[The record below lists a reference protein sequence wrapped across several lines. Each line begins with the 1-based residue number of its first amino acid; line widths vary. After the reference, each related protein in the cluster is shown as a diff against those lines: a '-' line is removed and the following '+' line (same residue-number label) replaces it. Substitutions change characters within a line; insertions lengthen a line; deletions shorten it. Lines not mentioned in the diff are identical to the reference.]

1 MMEAG
6 RKTQIA
12 EALLDPTEPAG
23 DEWWRGAMFYEVYLR
38 SFVDSNGDGIGD
50 LPGLI
55 SRLDYIKSLNV
66 DGLWLSPFY
75 PSPQEDFGY
84 DVSDLC
90 DVDPMFGTLEDFD
103 RLIAEAHE
111 RDLRVLIDVV
121 PCHTSEQHEWFL
133 ESRSGPDNDKADWY
147 VWADSGPD
155 GGPPNNWLSSFGGPA
170 WTWEPRRSQYYYHP
184 FLECQP
190 SLNLRNPEALEAVLG
205 VFRFWLDRGV
215 DGFRLDAIQCLTC
228 DPLFRSN
235 PPSPSGDRNPSL
247 GGGAHNPFRKQLHY
261 FDRDVPESLPILEAI
276 RDAVRGREPERVI
289 IGELADVDS
298 TRTAVKYTKHGE
310 RLHAVYDFDLIN
322 AVESVQDIRELLE
335 VREDFLGSGAV
346 MNVFTNHDSERAVSN
361 LTRFAVEAGKA
372 KEAAKLLLF
381 LQSTLQGGGILFQG
395 EELGLTQPE
404 LDYEDMQDPWGKAF
418 WPDFSGRDGVR
429 TPLPWNGDAPHA
441 GFTSAEKPWLPVPE
455 PHAARAVDV
464 QHDDPGSVLSF
475 LSGLLAWRR
484 ETPMLRHGHEIVLRG
499 TDTAII
505 AYDRFDASCR
515 LTFVLNFALEEAGF
529 DVEPGDD
536 LLDVV
541 GTRAAHAGDGIT
553 LEPLGF
559 CVVRR
564 ARPEP
569 DAAEKHA
576 ATAKGHDHETR

>member
-12 EALLDPTEPAG
+12 EALLDATEPVG

-38 SFVDSNGDGIGD
+38 SFQDSDGDGIGD

-55 SRLDYIKSLNV
+55 SRLDYIKALNV

-84 DVSDLC
+84 DVTDLC
-90 DVDPMFGTLEDFD
+90 GVDPMYGTLADFD
-103 RLIAEAHE
+103 RLITKAHD
-111 RDLRVLIDVV
+111 RDLKVLIDVV
-121 PCHTSEQHEWFL
+121 PCHTSGQHEWFL
-133 ESRSGPDNDKADWY
+133 ESRSSRDNDKADWY
-147 VWADSGPD
+147 IWADSGPD

-184 FLECQP
+184 FLKCQP
-190 SLNLRNPEALEAVLG
+190 ALNLRHRAALDAVLG
-205 VFRFWLDRGV
+205 VFRFWMDRGV

-247 GGGAHNPFRKQLHY
+247 GGGEHNPFRKQLHY
-261 FDRDVPESLPILEAI
+261 FDRDVPESLPILEEFRA
-276 RDAVRGREPERVI
+276 AVRGRKPECVI

-322 AVESVQDIRELLE
+322 AVDSVQGIRDLLQ
-335 VREDFLGSGAV
+335 VREAFLGSGAV

-361 LTRFAVEAGKA
+361 LTTFAVEAGKA
-372 KEAAKLLLF
+372 EEAAKLLLF
-381 LQSTLQGGGILFQG
+381 LQSTLRGGGILFQG
-395 EELGLTQPE
+395 EELGLTQPA
-404 LDYEDMQDPWGKAF
+404 LAFEDLRDPWGKAF

-429 TPLPWNGDAPHA
+429 TPLPWEGNAPHA
-441 GFTSAEKPWLPVPE
+441 GFTRAQKPWLPVPDH
-455 PHAARAVDV
+455 HAARAVDA
-464 QHDDPGSVLSF
+464 QRDDPQSVLSF
-475 LSGLLAWRR
+475 LMALLAWRR
-484 ETPMLRHGHEIVLRG
+484 ETPLLRRG
-499 TDTAII
+499 AEAVVQQSDPAII
-505 AYDRFDASCR
+505 VYDRFDPSCR
-515 LTFVLNFALEEAGF
+515 LTFVLNFSLEKAMF
-529 DVEPGDD
+529 DIKPKDRI
-536 LLDVV
+536 LDVV
-541 GTRAAHAGDGIT
+541 GTRASRQGDRIA

-564 ARPEP
+564 N
-569 DAAEKHA
+569 
-576 ATAKGHDHETR
+576 